1 VASIPVL
8 AWRTGLGYIYSAS
21 CLGAAAWP
29 GEIRNN
35 DKAFCVLMVVD
46 ILLSKG
52 KLALDWRKIAIFTVL
67 LFLAIVLTWVVY
79 LHIPLDTDWS
89 GSYRPA
95 TQMILSGQSPYKR
108 WGIFVPPWTF
118 LPLIPF
124 AILPPQLGR
133 AVLFTVSL
141 ASFAF
146 VSYRL
151 KSKPIALV
159 AILFSYPVLYSLLY
173 GNLEWLIALGFALP
187 PQIGL
192 FFVLIKPHIG
202 APIAMFWLFESWR
215 RGGLKEVARVF
226 LPVSLG
232 FLVSFVVFGFWPLLA
247 LNSGVIDA
255 PYNSSLWP
263 HSIPLGIAL
272 LIAAIRSRKL
282 GLSIVSAPFLS
293 IYIAPQSWSISILG
307 LADDSVIV
315 FAASISTWIVRLLT
329 NQFLM

>member
-1 VASIPVL
+1 
-8 AWRTGLGYIYSAS
+8 
-21 CLGAAAWP
+21 
-29 GEIRNN
+29 
-35 DKAFCVLMVVD
+35 MVMD
-46 ILLSKG
+46 ILLSKR
-52 KLALDWRKIAIFTVL
+52 KPVLNWRKIAIFTAL

-95 TQMILSGQSPYKR
+95 TQMMLNGQSPYTR

-124 AILPPQLGR
+124 AILPPQPGR

-151 KSKPIALV
+151 KAKPIALI
-159 AILFSYPVLYSLLY
+159 AILFSYPILYSLLY
-173 GNLEWLIALGFALP
+173 GNLEWLIALGFVLP

-192 FFVLIKPHIG
+192 FFVLIKPQIG
-202 APIAMFWLFESWR
+202 APIAMFWLFETWR
-215 RGGLKEVARVF
+215 QGGLKEVARVF
-226 LPVSLG
+226 LPASLA

-247 LNSGVIDA
+247 LNSGVIGA

-293 IYIAPQSWSISILG
+293 IYIAPQSWSIAILG

-315 FAASISTWIVRLLT
+315 FAASLSTWIVRLLT